1 MIPLQSQIP
10 YIYYSQ
16 TYQHQ
21 LLLRHHRGH
30 PCGKNRPCLK
40 PFLWFMPLGNDPP

>member
-10 YIYYSQ
+10 CIYYSQ

-21 LLLRHHRGH
+21 LLLRQHRGH
-30 PCGKNRPCLK
+30 PRGKNCPCLR
-40 PFLWFMPLGNDPP
+40 PFLWFMPLDNDYP